1 MSLTRRDFMKLFG
14 VTVASTLLTR
24 CSRIVPEVPAQTCY
38 EPIAPTDLPPTLSSI
53 PARERLRLGW
63 LRFGELSQK
72 TIAEENADNA
82 LGQQMTAD
90 HRAALDELV
99 ASGEISVSVAD
110 LVQESYEAAVYHVW
124 RLNVPITC
132 YEPMIVDY
140 APSSADVLVKQS
152 EVLTQIAAQGTID
165 PATLASAQSALE
177 HDLAFYDLNDEEVE
191 ALYDRLLRESQV
203 GGQRV
208 PSFEELE
215 LELTPEAKDAAH
227 FILDL
232 LTGK

>member
-1 MSLTRRDFMKLFG
+1 MSLTRRDFMKLLG

-24 CSRIVPEVPAQTCY
+24 CRGLATETPMQTCY
-38 EPIAPTDLPPTLSSI
+38 EPIAPTDIPPTITSAS
-53 PARERLRLGW
+53 ARERLRLYW

-72 TIAEENADNA
+72 TMTGENPDNA

-99 ASGEISVSVAD
+99 TSGEISASVAD
-110 LVQESYEAAVYHVW
+110 LVQESFGAAVYHVW

-132 YEPMIVDY
+132 YTPVVVDF

-152 EVLTQIAAQGTID
+152 EVLNQITAQGTID
-165 PATLASAQSALE
+165 PTTLARAQTALE
-177 HDLAFYDLNDEEVE
+177 HDMAFFDLNDTEVK
-191 ALYDRLLRESQV
+191 ALYDRLIRESQV
-203 GGQRV
+203 GGQPI
-208 PSFEELE
+208 PSFEALQ
-215 LELTPEAKDAAH
+215 LELTPDARDAAL